1 MGAFLEYLVKRSRLL
16 SALMLTFMG
25 ALVVADVLIPT
36 GYGRFPWDTIGGFGA
51 LYGFVSCVLIVGV
64 SKALGY
70 AWLYRSED
78 YYDKHTPPDSEFSA
92 RSLADESSSNG
103 TRGTS

>member
-16 SALMLTFMG
+16 SALMLTFMA

-51 LYGFVSCVLIVGV
+51 LYGFVSCVLIVVV

-70 AWLYRSED
+70 AWLYRPED
-78 YYDKHTPPDSEFSA
+78 YYDKRTPPDSEFSA

>member
-1 MGAFLEYLVKRSRLL
+1 
-16 SALMLTFMG
+16 
-25 ALVVADVLIPT
+25 
-36 GYGRFPWDTIGGFGA
+36 
-51 LYGFVSCVLIVGV
+51 VSCVLIVVV

-78 YYDKHTPPDSEFSA
+78 YYDKRTTADSEFSA
-92 RSLADESSSNG
+92 KSLADEPSSNG